1 MKSEASS
8 LPLGLVRL
16 RDISSGI
23 RQDIR
28 YASENNFTGAPAP
41 GYDAAECWLLKPVAR
56 ALASVAED
64 AAREGLM
71 LIVWDGYRP
80 QRASDHF
87 LLWSQTLDDTPDAA
101 RLRARFH
108 PRVDRRDLFAR
119 GFLSERSSHSRGAAV
134 DLGLLD
140 AQGALLDFG
149 AEFDFFDDLSATDSP
164 DVSAAARCNRALLCR
179 LMEARGFRNY
189 ALEWWHFGFPVPD
202 DTPFLDAPIR

>member
-1 MKSEASS
+1 MNSEAFS
-8 LPLGLVRL
+8 LPHGLVRL
-16 RDISSGI
+16 RDAAPAIQ
-23 RQDIR
+23 QDIR
-28 YASENNFTGAPAP
+28 YASANNFTGAPAP
-41 GYDAAECWLLKPVAR
+41 GYEAAECWLLKPVAH
-56 ALASVAED
+56 ALAAVADD
-64 AAREGLM
+64 AAREGLS

-87 LLWSQTLDDTPDAA
+87 LLWSQTEDDTPDAA

-140 AQGALLDFG
+140 AQGALLNFG
-149 AEFDFFDDLSATDSP
+149 SEFDFFDDLSATDSA
-164 DVSAAARCNRALLCR
+164 DVSPIARANRALLCR
-179 LMEARGFRNY
+179 LMEVRGFRNY